1 MSLLRQLT
9 TASIFIASFFVM
21 HLAQAA
27 CVKDTYLKQLN
38 EQEVQYMLNRVP
50 PAFSHAVQ
58 DQQIIYTHHVED
70 QQNCIVSVHIQLP
83 QAHITEAQAKLDSDP
98 SKKILLFAQGYSL
111 PDKTEVMAKY
121 SLDPHT
127 LMANTNETLQS
138 GELGKLR
145 ASIEMMYS
153 LITEKRLNELSQS
166 VNLQWSQPDLDKSIK
181 ACESSK
187 KSKQYC
193 ECNVQFFAQHL
204 QPRDFE
210 NLQYSQS
217 NPYAF
222 ASVKNDFLSE
232 LTQKNES
239 ACKDFAKK

>member
-1 MSLLRQLT
+1 MINLLRLLT
-9 TASIFIASFFVM
+9 TASFFVM
-21 HLAQAA
+21 HLAHAA
-27 CVKDTYLKQLN
+27 CIKDTELKQLN
-38 EQEVQYMLNRVP
+38 EQEIQYMLSRVP

-70 QQNCIVSVHIQLP
+70 QQNCIVTVIIHLP
-83 QAHITEAQAKLDSDP
+83 QAHITEAQTKLDSDP

-127 LMANTNETLQS
+127 LMANSNETLQS

-153 LITEKRLNELSQS
+153 LITEKRLNELNKSIT
-166 VNLQWSQPDLDKSIK
+166 VQWSQHDLDKSIN

-187 KSKQYC
+187 NNKQYC
-193 ECNVQFFAQHL
+193 ECKVNFFAQHL

-222 ASVKNDFLSE
+222 ASVNNAFLSE
-232 LTQKNES
+232 LAQKNEF
-239 ACKDFAKK
+239 ACKDFAKKLR